1 MCNPAPEV
9 YDIFDCVNPT
19 ELLSLAEGVK
29 GGVWQWLWANLSA
42 RSDHPPPPGSSS
54 TASPAL
60 GARQQLAE
68 LTQIET
74 TLEAMTDD
82 SEWP

>member
-42 RSDHPPPPGSSS
+42 RSDH
-54 TASPAL
+54 SP
-60 GARQQLAE
+60 RDQLHSITSPRGQVAACW
-68 LTQIET
+68 THT
-74 TLEAMTDD
+74 DGNHLEAMMDD